1 MKVLAHFFRNTKSLS
16 SLNIGFQRYDGTFF
30 DEWSKNAPQT
40 NLTRLHLDHVS
51 TEYKYWAAYI
61 RSCGENL
68 QSFSMNGV
76 YFARPG
82 EHQLIFQFLASR
94 TLSRCVLRNT
104 YVDDKLLF
112 FDKLYKSMPKTRSEY
127 RKAPDGVPGGDNLV
141 EVPRTKYPSY
151 ELHLYNSHDGDDEVK
166 RGLDILLGLAS
177 TNPSA
182 LFSRY

>member
-1 MKVLAHFFRNTKSLS
+1 
-16 SLNIGFQRYDGTFF
+16 
-30 DEWSKNAPQT
+30 
-40 NLTRLHLDHVS
+40 
-51 TEYKYWAAYI
+51 
-61 RSCGENL
+61 
-68 QSFSMNGV
+68 MNGV

-166 RGLDILLGLAS
+166 RGLDILLGLTS